1 MTTSLRKPASPQRPL
16 RPGHGLLG
24 LALGAWA
31 GAGLL
36 AAGAPADAAPFRVRT
51 LATGLENPRG
61 LAIAPNGNLVLSE
74 AGRGGSGPCLV
85 AGSGNTV
92 CYGTTGAVGLFD
104 RSTNVY
110 TRALAN
116 LPSLADQ
123 SSPLF
128 PEGTGLAD
136 LAFSG
141 SGQLFGVFGFG
152 GNPTLI
158 PGAGSPLFGKTVAID
173 LAAGSLTPLADI
185 AGFEATQNPDG
196 KDLNSNPFALVV
208 RGDDTY
214 VTDAGGNSLVKAD
227 AANQVSLVNVF
238 PEELVG
244 TSHLP
249 FPFPFP
255 EVPAQAVPTGMTIG
269 PDGAL
274 YITQLSGFPF
284 APGSA
289 DVFRY
294 DFINP
299 VTKFAGGFSNLIDIA
314 AGPDDSLYL
323 LQYSDAF
330 FGPPSGSILKLGLD
344 GSVRTLFDD
353 LVSPTGLAV
362 GRDGTIY
369 VANDGDGVNG
379 ELLALTPVPTPGPL
393 PLLGVGVAFAQA
405 RRLRR
410 RCGGLSRSRTAMAP
424 PAAPPAAARGGD
436 QASPGR

>member
-1 MTTSLRKPASPQRPL
+1 MQSSPRNLPSIQPR
-16 RPGHGLLG
+16 RILG
-24 LALGAWA
+24 LALGACA
-31 GAGLL
+31 SAAGLL
-36 AAGAPADAAPFRVRT
+36 AVGEPAAAAPAYRVRT

-85 AGSGNTV
+85 AGSGNTL
-92 CYGTTGAVGLFD
+92 CYGASGAVGLFN

-110 TRALAN
+110 SRALSN
-116 LPSLADQ
+116 LPSLAVQ

-136 LAFSG
+136 LAFNG

-152 GNPTLI
+152 ANPTLI
-158 PGAGSPLFGKTVAID
+158 PDAGSPLFGQTVAID

-185 AGFEATQNPDG
+185 AAFEASQNPDG
-196 KDLNSNPFALVV
+196 QGLNSNPFALMV
-208 RGDDTY
+208 RGGDTY
-214 VTDAGGNSLVKAD
+214 ITDAGGNSLVKAD

-255 EVPAQAVPTGMTIG
+255 EVPAEAVPTGLTIG

-299 VTKFAGGFSNLIDIA
+299 VTTLAGGFSNLIDIA

-323 LQYSDAF
+323 LQYSDDF
-330 FGPPSGSILKLGLD
+330 WGPPSGSILRLGLD

-393 PLLGVGVAFAQA
+393 PLLGVGIAFAQS

-410 RCGGLSRSRTAMAP
+410 RCGGLSRSRIATAR
-424 PAAPPAAARGGD
+424 PAAPPAAASDCDRP
-436 QASPGR
+436 SPGH

>member
-1 MTTSLRKPASPQRPL
+1 MTPSLRKPASPQRPL

-36 AAGAPADAAPFRVRT
+36 AAGAPANAAPYRVRT

-61 LAIAPNGNLVLSE
+61 LTIAPNGNIVLSE

-85 AGSGNTV
+85 AGSRNTV

-104 RSTNVY
+104 RSTNIY
-110 TRALAN
+110 SRALAN
-116 LPSLADQ
+116 LPSLAVQ

-136 LAFSG
+136 LAFNG

-158 PGAGSPLFGKTVAID
+158 PGAGSTLFGKTVAID
-173 LAAGSLTPLADI
+173 LTAGSLTPLADI

-196 KDLNSNPFALVV
+196 LDLNSNPFALVV
-208 RGDDTY
+208 HGDGTY
-214 VTDAGGNSLVKAD
+214 VTDAGGNSLVKANVT
-227 AANQVSLVNVF
+227 NQVSLVNVF
-238 PEELVG
+238 PEELV
-244 TSHLP
+244 TTPPLP
-249 FPFPFP
+249 FPFPPQFS
-255 EVPAQAVPTGMTIG
+255 AQAVPTGMTIG

-274 YITQLSGFPF
+274 YITQLSGLPF
-284 APGSA
+284 APGTA

-314 AGPDDSLYL
+314 SGPDDSLYL
-323 LQYSDAF
+323 LQYSDDF
-330 FGPPSGSILKLGLD
+330 WGPPSGSILRLGLD
-344 GSVRTLFDD
+344 GSVRTVFDD

-362 GRDGTIY
+362 GGDGTIY
-369 VANDGDGVNG
+369 VANNGDGVNG

-393 PLLGVGVAFAQA
+393 PLLGVAFAQA

-410 RCGGLSRSRTAMAP
+410 RCGGLSAARSARARRPVP
-424 PAAPPAAARGGD
+424 PAT
-436 QASPGR
+436 ASAVDRATPGS